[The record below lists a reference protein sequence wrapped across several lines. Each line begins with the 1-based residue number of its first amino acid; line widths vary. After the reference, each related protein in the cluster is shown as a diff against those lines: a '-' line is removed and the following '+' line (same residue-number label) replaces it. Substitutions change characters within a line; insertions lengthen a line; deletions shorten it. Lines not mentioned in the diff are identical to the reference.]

1 MLNIYYMKKLL
12 EFSDFIEDSELSPL
26 EQAEIRNWIKKY
38 EKYFNFHNSGNF
50 LDSVDEITND
60 ALNQL
65 GIDKSKKDAVQDYI
79 SDLYSLSDG
88 LSVVMAPGMEF
99 QYTGIDQVQR
109 FQY

>member
-1 MLNIYYMKKLL
+1 MLNIYYMRKIL
-12 EFSDFIEDSELSPL
+12 EFSDFIEDSELSQP

-50 LDSVDEITND
+50 LDSVDQITDD

-65 GIDKSKKDAVQDYI
+65 GIDKSKRDDVKDYI
-79 SDLYSLSDG
+79 SNLYSLSDG
-88 LSVVMAPGMEF
+88 LSVVMAPGPEF
-99 QYTGIDQVQR
+99 QYTNIDQVQR